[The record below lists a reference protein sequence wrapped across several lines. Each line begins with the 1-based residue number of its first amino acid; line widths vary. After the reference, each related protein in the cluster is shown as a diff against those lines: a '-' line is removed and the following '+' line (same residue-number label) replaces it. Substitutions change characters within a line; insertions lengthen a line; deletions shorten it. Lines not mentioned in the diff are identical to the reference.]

1 MQPNTLL
8 YNPDESQGWPLNH
21 ALIEIEFIAVK
32 PAIRF
37 TTHAWHLH
45 LLLLS
50 WYWLAENW

>member
-32 PAIRF
+32 PAGS
-37 TTHAWHLH
+37 
-45 LLLLS
+45 LLMPDAFIS
-50 WYWLAENW
+50 YFCRGIY